1 MQRLETIT
9 EGIKRKGQKAFIPFF
24 TAFYPTERDFAELL
38 IAAQSSGADL
48 VEIGIPFSDPIADGK
63 CVQHSSKWVLEKGFK
78 LARFISFFKEF
89 RKELTIPVVIMS
101 YLNPIYQFGFDRF
114 ADFMSRENISGI
126 LFPDLPV
133 EEIGFLHDY
142 FKKRD
147 ISVINM
153 IAPSTDGKRIKLIAR
168 NSEGFIYLI
177 SVFGVTGVR
186 NRISTE
192 LKETISRVKSF
203 TDKPLYA
210 GFGFST
216 PSQAARIAR
225 DVDGVIVG
233 SAIIKIIMGRE
244 KNFRINEVKEFLKS
258 MRGAL

>member
-1 MQRLETIT
+1 MQRLEIIT
-9 EGIKRKGQKAFIPFF
+9 EEIRQKGRKAFIPFF

-63 CVQHSSKWVLEKGFK
+63 YIQHSSEWVLEKGFK
-78 LARFISFFKEF
+78 LSRFISFFKEF
-89 RKELTIPVVIMS
+89 RKDLTIPVVIMS

-114 ADFMSRENISGI
+114 AEFMSQENISGI

-133 EEIGFLHDY
+133 EEIGFLQDC
-142 FKKRD
+142 FKKRN

-153 IAPSTDGKRIKLIAR
+153 IAPSTEPERIKLIAK
-168 NSEGFIYLI
+168 NSEGFIYLV

-186 NRISTE
+186 NQIAAE
-192 LKETISRVKSF
+192 LRETIARVKSF

-210 GFGFST
+210 GFGIST
-216 PSQAARIAR
+216 PTQAAQIAK

-233 SAIIKIIMGRE
+233 SAIIKIMMGRE
-244 KNFRINEVKEFLKS
+244 KDFRVIEVEEFLKA